1 MCRVEISFTCYSSL
15 EVLFFLRLAGES
27 LYPTKL
33 KETIEGRNIAGLGP
47 YLPAF
52 AACVCLGMNLSGI
65 RELFCWVKKKMTT
78 HRLCI

>member
-15 EVLFFLRLAGES
+15 EVLFFLRPARES

-33 KETIEGRNIAGLGP
+33 KETIEGEILLASGVIC
-47 YLPAF
+47 LPLQL
-52 AACVCLGMNLSGI
+52 VCLGMNLSGI
-65 RELFCWVKKKMTT
+65 RELFCLGRKKKMTT